1 MIFDVHILG
10 SGSAFPQLHRNMT
23 AQFVNVL
30 ERHILIDCAE
40 GTQLQFQK
48 FKIKPSKINIIL
60 ISHLHGDHY
69 LGLQG
74 FLSSMQLFG
83 RTKPLDIYAPEPLK
97 EIIYLQLKA
106 TGTYLTFKLNF
117 HPLTSKESELIF
129 EDKVIEIHTIPLD
142 HRVYC
147 NGFLIK
153 EKTKPRRI
161 NKPAC
166 DLVNA
171 PIAMMHRL
179 IKGEDWIKEDGST
192 IRNTQLTFDPV
203 KSRSYAFCSDTKYA
217 PSVIEI
223 IKNVDLLY
231 HEATFLHEMLARAKK
246 TKHTTALQ
254 AGEIAKEAK
263 VGKLL
268 LGHFS
273 VRYKTPELLE
283 EEAKTVFENTVAV
296 NDGDHFSIGR

>member
-83 RTKPLDIYAPEPLK
+83 RTKPLDIYAPAPLQD
-97 EIIYLQLKA
+97 IIYMQLKA
-106 TGTYLTFKLNF
+106 TGNYLTYKLNF
-117 HPLTSKESELIF
+117 HPLTSTETELIF

-153 EKTKPRRI
+153 EKIKPRRI

-166 DLVNA
+166 DIENT

-179 IKGEDWIKEDGST
+179 TKGEDWVQDDGR
-192 IRNTQLTFDPV
+192 IIPNAQLTLDPV
-203 KSRSYAFCSDTKYA
+203 RSRSYAFCSDTKYA
-217 PSVIEI
+217 PSIIKI

-231 HEATFLHEMLARAKK
+231 HEATFLHEMLARANK

-254 AGEIAKEAK
+254 AGEIAKEAN

-283 EEAKTVFENTVAV
+283 EEAKTVFENSIAV
-296 NDGDHFSIGR
+296 SDGDKFSIG